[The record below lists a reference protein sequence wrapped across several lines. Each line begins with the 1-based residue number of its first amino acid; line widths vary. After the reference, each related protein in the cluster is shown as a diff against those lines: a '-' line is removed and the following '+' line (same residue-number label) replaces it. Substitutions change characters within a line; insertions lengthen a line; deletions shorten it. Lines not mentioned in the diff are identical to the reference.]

1 MTTSVKP
8 FPLYAVV
15 PAAGVGARMGASLPK
30 QYLTLEGRT
39 LAEHTLQ
46 RLLAFAPLS
55 GVVVAVA
62 EGDPWWSRL
71 SLHDHPRIRTV
82 TGGASRAESVRAGL
96 QAVLEQAPD
105 AWALVHDM
113 ARPLV
118 RLSDIQKLIEGV
130 GEQGGILA
138 CPVVDTIKRAGP
150 GQCIDA
156 TVDRNLIWRA
166 LTPQLFPAAA
176 LAEALAVPDD
186 AITDEA
192 SAMEARG
199 GRPSL
204 VAGNAD
210 NIKITVPE
218 DLPLARFYLRRQGL
232 DSGQEESS

>member
-118 RLSDIQKLIEGV
+118 RLSDIQKLIDGV

-176 LAEALAVPDD
+176 LAEALAVPGD

-199 GRPSL
+199 WRPSL

>member
-1 MTTSVKP
+1 
-8 FPLYAVV
+8 
-15 PAAGVGARMGASLPK
+15 MGASLPK

-130 GEQGGILA
+130 GEQGGIL
-138 CPVVDTIKRAGP
+138 
-150 GQCIDA
+150 
-156 TVDRNLIWRA
+156 
-166 LTPQLFPAAA
+166 
-176 LAEALAVPDD
+176 
-186 AITDEA
+186 
-192 SAMEARG
+192 
-199 GRPSL
+199 
-204 VAGNAD
+204 
-210 NIKITVPE
+210 
-218 DLPLARFYLRRQGL
+218 
-232 DSGQEESS
+232 